1 MSVEKRVD
9 LTHLVESYAGD
20 LYSWALHKVSDKEPC
35 RCGFVIHNVLIQGFA
50 IPD

>member
-20 LYSWALHKVSDKEPC
+20 LYSWALHKVSDKELAKDH
-35 RCGFVIHNVLIQGFA
+35 VVVDL
-50 IPD
+50 